1 MAKLLAVADPEI
13 IPYFALGAF
22 AGIRSEERRKM
33 DWSMI
38 DLNKKRI
45 TIPLNVATIGEEGR
59 IPIYDNLLE
68 RLTPKF

>member
-1 MAKLLAVADPEI
+1 
-13 IPYFALGAF
+13 
-22 AGIRSEERRKM
+22 M

-38 DLNKKRI
+38 DLNKKHI

-68 RLTPKF
+68 RLTPNSSRGVRGTRTHCVSRFVLTTTVDR